1 MSSSLYYLRR
11 AMGDKDITIVEGE
24 SGYFS
29 APSTHLDP
37 NLFNGDRLRPE
48 VRALIISIVHGYLS
62 QHWAG
67 VTEWCRIYLT
77 GSGISYQWAAG
88 RGERDLDCQLSVDWT
103 TLREHNPRYS
113 GLTNSELASVLNQK
127 MRTELWPLT
136 ARPVIGPGVYELTV
150 YANPAATDIR
160 LIRPYAAYDVDGDMW
175 VVRPPAP
182 RVRTYPQ
189 SWSDQVARDV
199 AYARQIVDRFNE
211 ARHRADTERPGSPR
225 WVNAMVAAEH
235 AADEAQALW
244 DMIHGGRNAAFSE
257 LGGGYGDWANYRWQ
271 AHKKSGVVDALRAIV
286 SMRKRA
292 ISESERALYRRELPD
307 PDRSKIAA
315 LIRRT

>member
-113 GLTNSELASVLNQK
+113 GLTNSERS
-127 MRTELWPLT
+127 E
-136 ARPVIGPGVYELTV
+136 
-150 YANPAATDIR
+150 
-160 LIRPYAAYDVDGDMW
+160 
-175 VVRPPAP
+175 
-182 RVRTYPQ
+182 
-189 SWSDQVARDV
+189 
-199 AYARQIVDRFNE
+199 
-211 ARHRADTERPGSPR
+211 
-225 WVNAMVAAEH
+225 EH
-235 AADEAQALW
+235 T
-244 DMIHGGRNAAFSE
+244 SE
-257 LGGGYGDWANYRWQ
+257 LQ
-271 AHKKSGVVDALRAIV
+271 S
-286 SMRKRA
+286 
-292 ISESERALYRRELPD
+292 RENLV
-307 PDRSKIAA
+307 
-315 LIRRT
+315 